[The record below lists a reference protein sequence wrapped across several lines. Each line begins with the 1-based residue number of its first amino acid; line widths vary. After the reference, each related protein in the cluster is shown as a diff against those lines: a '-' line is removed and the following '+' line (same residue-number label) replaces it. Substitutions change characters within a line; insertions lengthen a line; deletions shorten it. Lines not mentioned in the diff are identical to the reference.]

1 MHLGMRTDLAR
12 AAALFFFAALVAGC
26 QAPSSYKWGATSDPD
41 WSGRVGTARIGE
53 VQRALGAPREKLVN
67 NAGETKA
74 RWPGQALT
82 VNREPGS
89 MEDYSIQ
96 RTEERALWH
105 DMLFDKDGV
114 LLRAWLSDQRRL
126 SDSEAP

>member
-1 MHLGMRTDLAR
+1 MPLRMRTDIAR
-12 AAALFFFAALVAGC
+12 VVALFPFALLFAGC
-26 QAPSSYKWGATSDPD
+26 QTPSSYKWGATNDPD
-41 WSGRVGTARIGE
+41 WSGRVGTARIAE
-53 VQRALGAPREKLVN
+53 VQRTLGAPREKLVN

-74 RWPGQALT
+74 RWAGQAVT
-82 VNREPGS
+82 MNRDPGS

-96 RTEERALWH
+96 RTEERPLWH

-114 LLRAWLSDQRRL
+114 LLRAWLSDQRSL